1 MSDIT
6 AAEPGPPAGAP
17 EPGPS
22 AGPPGRSR
30 GRPSRRPRLAA
41 LEPLLWIGPA
51 IALIAVVVLWP
62 IVPMIQTSF
71 ENITALGITLG
82 SAGLGTFSQVFEN
95 PNLPGIL
102 VRAVL
107 WVAAS
112 VALAIVISLALSQ
125 LPNQ

>member
-62 IVPMIQTSF
+62 IVTMVQTSF
-71 ENITALGITLG
+71 QNITPLGITIG
-82 SAGLGTFSQVFEN
+82 PAGLSNFSQLFKT
-95 PNLPGIL
+95 PNLP
-102 VRAVL
+102 
-107 WVAAS
+107 AS
-112 VALAIVISLALSQ
+112 LLRTVIW
-125 LPNQ
+125 LPATLPFPMWIP